1 MTRKFKIG
9 DRVRPVP
16 ASICWALRS
25 LEDGPLDAVVT
36 RLGRTSDPQLD
47 LVDIRFDD
55 DAVWIMVTAD
65 HLESAADVPGTGPI
79 AS

>member
-1 MTRKFKIG
+1 MKRKFKIG

-16 ASICWALRS
+16 ASICWDLRR
-25 LEDGPLDAVVT
+25 LEEGPLDAVVT
-36 RLGRTSDPQLD
+36 KLSLSTDPRLD

-65 HLESAADVPGTGPI
+65 HLESAAVIPDAGPTVV
-79 AS
+79 